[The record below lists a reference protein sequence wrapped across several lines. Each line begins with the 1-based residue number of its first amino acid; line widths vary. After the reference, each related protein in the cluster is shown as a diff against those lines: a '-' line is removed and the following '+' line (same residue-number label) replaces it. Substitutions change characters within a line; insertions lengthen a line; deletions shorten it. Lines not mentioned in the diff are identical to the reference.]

1 MEIKDIF
8 VRPID
13 RSLEGV
19 IKADALDDATVKQE
33 LDEYVVTDELKKHFA
48 KFFHAYADS
57 IGKDTEKMGVWISG
71 FFGSGKSHF
80 LKILS
85 YLLENREI
93 DGRHAVDFFDADRK
107 ISDPMVIADIHRS
120 ESIPTDV
127 ILFNID
133 AKSSKQQGEDSLLDV
148 FIRVFNEMRGYCGA
162 LPYVAELERKLDEK
176 GRYQE
181 FKDRY
186 IESTGSAWVD
196 DRDDFD
202 FLHDDVVD
210 VLTSMKFMSE
220 EAARNWCEK
229 ADQRGNRMSIED
241 FAERVKKYLDSRGR
255 DSRMVFLIDEV
266 GQYVSQDPDRMLN
279 LQTITEQLGTK
290 CKGRAWIVV
299 TSQQAVDTITKMDKF
314 FRQDFSKIQGRFD
327 TRISL
332 SSADADTVIKKR
344 ILEKTEAG
352 TDALTAFYEGWENE
366 IQNLF
371 HFTGEV
377 EHKLYKNKEDYAAVF
392 PFVPYQFSLLGQ
404 TLTEVRKSGA
414 SGKHLSSGERSLL
427 SLFKESAQNHMH
439 EGLKLLMPYYAFYGP
454 LEDFLDHNNRS
465 VISNALKNEKI
476 NPDHEEDCFTVNVL
490 KVLFMIKNLDTLEPN
505 LENITTLMIDNVSC
519 DRIKMKEEVEKS
531 LKILC
536 GQMLVQKNGDRYTF
550 LSDEEQT
557 INRTIGDIEVEA
569 GDVYKE
575 MNSILFDT
583 IYKEK
588 KYHPAYL
595 SGRYF
600 FPLGQYID
608 DEAYGRTGQG
618 EDMAIHIITGSYSGR
633 DNDTIMAMKS
643 AEAHQLLIVLPEDME
658 YFTEIRT
665 ALQITKFL
673 NQGTKSDEAGYRS
686 ILEAK
691 RVERR
696 EREERAA
703 QELKE
708 ALTNARFYVNGER
721 RDIKARDPV
730 ARINEGLEKLCTVTY
745 CNLNY
750 IDTGMDESDI
760 RNEIRGGITGN
771 TPMIDSEPNAL
782 AQAEVLDFIRRN
794 TMGHMPISRKK
805 VEDQFVKAPYGFNE
819 MDIRW
824 ILARLF
830 HKGDITFNVSGE
842 TITFRNR
849 REGEIFDYIMKK
861 SWLDKLLMEERVKVP
876 DTCRQAAQNIMAEL
890 FKNSNASRDE
900 DAFMDD
906 FFRRTDNMIGDM
918 KRIQEMQ
925 KNSSYPGK
933 DVIRRGLSLLEDMK
947 GKTSPLSFYQALYDR
962 EEDFEDLAE
971 DYEDVEKFFADGS
984 KQREIFDNALLCLR
998 QFEKSRTYIDDP
1010 AVAKLAEDM
1019 KKIMAMPVPYGR
1031 IHELVEL
1038 REKFMEVF
1046 SDLMDA
1052 AFVKVQVDMHYS
1064 RMAAMDELKGKP
1076 YEIEVQKDW
1085 GKQFSILE
1093 QQAESCAHPSKPIAD
1108 SNLAVLYGF
1117 KNQAYALRLRLVG
1130 TIPELDRKWEEEHE
1144 PVNPQP
1150 AEHGDNPSE
1159 VAPPKPAPVVRE
1171 PVDVP
1176 LRHVFTDYSWKIHSE
1191 EDIDGY
1197 LKKLK
1202 AQLEKELKEKKSI
1215 IIHF

>member
-107 ISDPMVIADIHRS
+107 ISDPMVIANIHRS

-439 EGLKLLMPYYAFYGP
+439 EDLDLLMPYYAFYGP

-750 IDTGMDESDI
+750 IVTGRDESDI
-760 RNEIRGGITGN
+760 RIELRGGITGN
-771 TPMIDSEPNAL
+771 SPMIDSEPNAL

-830 HKGDITFNVSGE
+830 HKGDITFKVSGE

-861 SWLDKLLMEERVKVP
+861 SWLDRLLMEERVKVP
-876 DTCRQAAQNIMAEL
+876 GTCRQVAQNIMADL

-900 DAFMDD
+900 DTFMAD
-906 FFRRTDNMIGDM
+906 FFRRTDNMIRDM

-947 GKTSPLSFYQALYDR
+947 GKTSPLSFYQTLYDR

-998 QFEKSRTYIDDP
+998 QFDKSRTYIDDP
-1010 AVAKLAEDM
+1010 AVGKLAEDM
-1019 KKIMAMPVPYGR
+1019 RAIIAMPVPYGH

-1038 REKFMEVF
+1038 REKFMEAF
-1046 SDLMDA
+1046 SDLMDT
-1052 AFVKVQVDMHYS
+1052 AFVKVQEDDMDYS
-1064 RMAAMDELKGKP
+1064 RRAAMDELKGKP
-1076 YEIEVQKDW
+1076 YEKETAARW
-1085 GKQFSILE
+1085 GALFRDLDR
-1093 QQAESCAHPSKPIAD
+1093 QAKKAGD
-1108 SNLAVLYGF
+1108 LASLHGF
-1117 KNQAYALRLRLVG
+1117 KDQADALRLRLVG
-1130 TIPELDRKWEEEHE
+1130 TIPELDRKWEEEHR

-1150 AEHGDNPSE
+1150 VITKTEP
-1159 VAPPKPAPVVRE
+1159 VQPVPKPVLRE

-1202 AQLEKELKEKKSI
+1202 VQLEKELKEKKSI

>member
-107 ISDPMVIADIHRS
+107 ISDPMVIANIHRS

-439 EGLKLLMPYYAFYGP
+439 EDLDLLMPYYAFYGP

-588 KYHPAYL
+588 KYHRAYL

-665 ALQITKFL
+665 ALQITKLL

-830 HKGDITFNVSGE
+830 HKGDITFKVSGE

-861 SWLDKLLMEERVKVP
+861 SWLDRLLMEERVKVP
-876 DTCRQAAQNIMAEL
+876 GTCRQVAQNIMADL

-900 DAFMDD
+900 DTFMAD
-906 FFRRTDNMIGDM
+906 FFRRTDNMIRDM

-947 GKTSPLSFYQALYDR
+947 GKTSPLSFYQTLYDR

-998 QFEKSRTYIDDP
+998 QFDKSRTYIDDP
-1010 AVAKLAEDM
+1010 AVGKLAEDM
-1019 KKIMAMPVPYGR
+1019 RAIIAMPVPYGH

-1038 REKFMEVF
+1038 REKFMEAF
-1046 SDLMDA
+1046 SDLMDT
-1052 AFVKVQVDMHYS
+1052 AFVKVQEDDMDYS
-1064 RMAAMDELKGKP
+1064 RRAAMDELKGKP
-1076 YEIEVQKDW
+1076 YEKETAARW
-1085 GKQFSILE
+1085 GALFRDLDR
-1093 QQAESCAHPSKPIAD
+1093 QAKKAGD
-1108 SNLAVLYGF
+1108 LASLHGF
-1117 KNQAYALRLRLVG
+1117 KDQADALRLRLVG
-1130 TIPELDRKWEEEHE
+1130 TIPELDRKWEEEHR

-1150 AEHGDNPSE
+1150 VITKTEP
-1159 VAPPKPAPVVRE
+1159 VQPVPKPVLRE

-1202 AQLEKELKEKKSI
+1202 VQLEKELKEKKSI

>member
-107 ISDPMVIADIHRS
+107 ISDPKVIADIHRA
-120 ESIPTDV
+120 ERIPTDV

-186 IESTGSAWVD
+186 MESTGSAWVD

-255 DSRMVFLIDEV
+255 ESRMVFLIDEV

-299 TSQQAVDTITKMDKF
+299 TSQQAVDSITKMDKF

-352 TDALTAFYEGWENE
+352 TEALTAFYEGRENE

-439 EGLKLLMPYYAFYGP
+439 EDLDLLMPYYAFYGP

-476 NPDHEEDCFTVNVL
+476 NPDHEEDCFTVDVL

-519 DRIKMKEEVEKS
+519 DRIKMKEDVEKS

-595 SGRYF
+595 AGRYF

-618 EDMAIHIITGSYSGR
+618 EDMAIHIITGSYHGR

-721 RDIKARDPV
+721 RDIKARDPA

-745 CNLNY
+745 SSLSY

-760 RNEIRGGITGN
+760 RKEIRGGITGN
-771 TPMIDSEPNAL
+771 MPMIDSEPNAL

-830 HKGDITFNVSGE
+830 HKGDITFKVSGE

-849 REGEIFDYIMKK
+849 SEGEIFDYIMKK
-861 SWLDKLLMEERVKVP
+861 PWLDRLLMEERVKVP

-900 DAFMDD
+900 DAFMAD
-906 FFRRTDNMIGDM
+906 FFRRTNTMIGDM
-918 KRIQEMQ
+918 KRIQELQ

-933 DVIRRGLSLLEDMK
+933 DVIRQGLSLLEDMK
-947 GKTSPLSFYQALYDR
+947 EKTSPLSFYQTLYDR

-971 DYEDVEKFFADGS
+971 DYEDVEKFFAQGS
-984 KQREIFDNALLCLR
+984 KQKEIFDNALLCLR

-1010 AVAKLAEDM
+1010 AVGKLAEDM
-1019 KKIMAMPVPYGR
+1019 RAIIAMPVPYGR

-1038 REKFMEVF
+1038 REKFMEAF

-1052 AFVKVQVDMHYS
+1052 AFVKVQGDMNYS
-1064 RMAAMDELKGKP
+1064 RRAAMDELKGKP
-1076 YEIEVQKDW
+1076 YEKETAARW
-1085 GKQFSILE
+1085 GALFNDLDK
-1093 QQAESCAHPSKPIAD
+1093 QAEKAG
-1108 SNLAVLYGF
+1108 NLASLHGF
-1117 KNQAYALRLRLVG
+1117 KDQADALRQRLTG
-1130 TIPELDRKWEEEHE
+1130 TIPALDRKWEKEHR
-1144 PVNPQP
+1144 PVNSQP
-1150 AEHGDNPSE
+1150 VITRTGPAQP
-1159 VAPPKPAPVVRE
+1159 VPKPVLRE

>member
-107 ISDPMVIADIHRS
+107 ISDPMVIANIHRS

-229 ADQRGNRMSIED
+229 ADQQGNRMSIED

-255 DSRMVFLIDEV
+255 ESRMVFLIDEV

-352 TDALTAFYEGWENE
+352 TDALIAFYEGKENE

-439 EGLKLLMPYYAFYGP
+439 EDLDLLMPYYAFYGP

-490 KVLFMIKNLDTLEPN
+490 KVLFMIKNLKTLEPN

-536 GQMLVQKNGDRYTF
+536 GQTLVQKNGDRYTF

-618 EDMAIHIITGSYSGR
+618 EDMAIHVITGSYSGR

-643 AEAHQLLIVLPEDME
+643 AESHQLLIVLPEDME

-673 NQGTKSDEAGYRS
+673 NQGMKSDEAGYRS

-696 EREERAA
+696 EREERAE

-750 IDTGMDESDI
+750 IDTGMDESDV
-760 RNEIRGGITGN
+760 RKEIRSGMTGN
-771 TPMIDSEPNAL
+771 MPMIDSEPNAL

-830 HKGDITFNVSGE
+830 HKGDITFKVSGE

-861 SWLDKLLMEERVKVP
+861 PWLDRLLMEERVKVP
-876 DTCRQAAQNIMAEL
+876 DTCRQAAQNIMADL

-900 DAFMDD
+900 DTFMAD
-906 FFRRTDNMIGDM
+906 FFRRTDNMIRDM
-918 KRIQEMQ
+918 ERIRELQ
-925 KNSSYPGK
+925 KNSFYPGK
-933 DVIRRGLSLLEDMK
+933 DVIRQGLSLLNEIK
-947 GKTSPLSFYQALYDR
+947 GKTSPLSFYQTLYDR

-984 KQREIFDNALLCLR
+984 KQKEIFDHALLCLR

-1019 KKIMAMPVPYGR
+1019 KKIMAMPVPYGH

-1038 REKFMEVF
+1038 REKFMEAF

-1052 AFVKVQVDMHYS
+1052 AFVKVQGDMNYS
-1064 RMAAMDELKGKP
+1064 RRAAMDELKGKP
-1076 YEIEVQKDW
+1076 YEKETAARW
-1085 GKQFSILE
+1085 GALFSDLDR
-1093 QQAESCAHPSKPIAD
+1093 QAGKAG
-1108 SNLAVLYGF
+1108 NLASLHGF
-1117 KNQAYALRLRLVG
+1117 KDQADALRQRLTG

-1144 PVNPQP
+1144 PANPQP
-1150 AEHGDNPSE
+1150 AEHGDHPSE
-1159 VAPPKPAPVVRE
+1159 VTPPKPAPVLRE

>member
-48 KFFHAYADS
+48 KFFRAYASS
-57 IGKDTEKMGVWISG
+57 IGTDTKDIGVWISG

-107 ISDPMVIADIHRS
+107 ISDPMVIADIHKA

-186 IESTGSAWVD
+186 MESTGSAWVD

-202 FLHDDVVD
+202 FIQDDVVD

-229 ADQRGNRMSIED
+229 ADQQGNRMSIED

-255 DSRMVFLIDEV
+255 ESRMVFLIDEV
-266 GQYVSQDPDRMLN
+266 GQYVSQNSGRMLN

-314 FRQDFSKIQGRFD
+314 FRQDFSKIEGRFH

-352 TDALTAFYEGWENE
+352 TDALTAFYEGRENE

-377 EHKLYKNKEDYAAVF
+377 EHKLYKSKEDYAAVF

-439 EGLKLLMPYYAFYGP
+439 EDLDLLMPYYAFYGP

-476 NPDHEEDCFTVNVL
+476 NPDHEEDCFTVDVL

-519 DRIKMKEEVEKS
+519 DRIKMKEDVEKS

-595 SGRYF
+595 AGRYF

-618 EDMAIHIITGSYSGR
+618 EDMAIHIITGSYHGR

-703 QELKE
+703 QELKD

-721 RDIKARDPV
+721 RDIKARDPA

-745 CNLNY
+745 SSLSY

-760 RNEIRGGITGN
+760 RKEIRGGITGN
-771 TPMIDSEPNAL
+771 MPMIDSEPNAL

-830 HKGDITFNVSGE
+830 HKGDITFKVSGE

-849 REGEIFDYIMKK
+849 SEGEIFDYLMKK
-861 SWLDKLLMEERVKVP
+861 PWLDRLLMEERVKVP

-900 DAFMDD
+900 DTFMAE
-906 FFRRTDNMIGDM
+906 FFSRTKIMISNMNDIM
-918 KRIQEMQ
+918 KMQ
-925 KNSSYPGK
+925 KNSFYPGK
-933 DVIRRGLSLLEDMK
+933 DVIRRGLSLLKDIEE
-947 GKTSPLSFYQALYDR
+947 KTSPLSFYQTLYDR

-971 DYEDVEKFFADGS
+971 DYEDVEKFFADDS
-984 KQREIFDNALLCLR
+984 KQKEIFDNALLCLR

-1010 AVAKLAEDM
+1010 AVGKLAEDM
-1019 KKIMAMPVPYGR
+1019 RAIIAMPVPYGR

-1038 REKFMEVF
+1038 REKFMGAF

-1052 AFVKVQVDMHYS
+1052 AFVKVQGDMNYS
-1064 RMAAMDELKGKP
+1064 RRAAMDELKGKP
-1076 YEIEVQKDW
+1076 YEKETAACW
-1085 GKQFSILE
+1085 GALFNDLDK
-1093 QQAESCAHPSKPIAD
+1093 QAEKAG
-1108 SNLAVLYGF
+1108 NLASLHGF
-1117 KNQAYALRLRLVG
+1117 KDQADALRQRLTG
-1130 TIPELDRKWEEEHE
+1130 TIPALDRKWEKEHR

-1150 AEHGDNPSE
+1150 VITRTGPAQP
-1159 VAPPKPAPVVRE
+1159 VPKPVLRE

>member
-57 IGKDTEKMGVWISG
+57 IGRETEKMGVWISG

-107 ISDPMVIADIHRS
+107 ISDPKVIADIHRA
-120 ESIPTDV
+120 ERIPTDV

-181 FKDRY
+181 FKDRFM
-186 IESTGSAWVD
+186 ESTGSAWVD
-196 DRDDFD
+196 ERDDFD
-202 FLHDDVVD
+202 FIQDDVVD

-241 FAERVKKYLDSRGR
+241 FAERVKKYLESRGR
-255 DSRMVFLIDEV
+255 ESRMVFLIDEV

-352 TDALTAFYEGWENE
+352 TDALTAFYEEKENE

-439 EGLKLLMPYYAFYGP
+439 EGLDLLMPYYAFYGP

-465 VISNALKNEKI
+465 VISNALKNERI
-476 NPDHEEDCFTVNVL
+476 NPDHEEDCFTVDVL

-595 SGRYF
+595 AGRYF
-600 FPLGQYID
+600 FPLCQYID

-618 EDMAIHIITGSYSGR
+618 EDMTIHIITGSYPDRGSES
-633 DNDTIMAMKS
+633 IMAMKS
-643 AEAHQLLIVLPEDME
+643 TEAHQLLIVLPEDME

-665 ALQITKFL
+665 ALQIMKFL

-730 ARINEGLEKLCTVTY
+730 ARINEGLEKLCAVTY
-745 CNLNY
+745 SSLNY

-760 RNEIRGGITGN
+760 RKEIRSGITGN
-771 TPMIDSEPNAL
+771 MPMIDSEPNAL

-830 HKGDITFNVSGE
+830 HKGDITFRVSGE

-849 REGEIFDYIMKK
+849 SEGEIFDYIMKK
-861 SWLDKLLMEERVKVP
+861 PWLDRLLMEERVKVP

-900 DAFMDD
+900 DTFMAD
-906 FFRRTDNMIGDM
+906 FFRRTNTMIGDM
-918 KRIQEMQ
+918 KRIQELQ

-933 DVIRRGLSLLEDMK
+933 DVIRQGLSLLEDMK
-947 GKTSPLSFYQALYDR
+947 GKTSPLSFYQTLYDR

-971 DYEDVEKFFADGS
+971 DYEDVKKFFAQGS

-1010 AVAKLAEDM
+1010 AVGKLAEDM
-1019 KKIMAMPVPYGR
+1019 RAIIAMPVPYGH

-1038 REKFMEVF
+1038 REKFMEAF

-1052 AFVKVQVDMHYS
+1052 AFVKVQGDMNYS

-1076 YEIEVQKDW
+1076 YEKEIAARW
-1085 GKQFSILE
+1085 GALFNDLDK
-1093 QQAESCAHPSKPIAD
+1093 QAEKAG
-1108 SNLAVLYGF
+1108 NLASLHGF
-1117 KNQAYALRLRLVG
+1117 KDQADALRQRLTG
-1130 TIPELDRKWEEEHE
+1130 TIPELDRKWEEEHR

-1150 AEHGDNPSE
+1150 VITRTGP
-1159 VAPPKPAPVVRE
+1159 VQPVPKPVLRE

>member
-57 IGKDTEKMGVWISG
+57 IGKDTKKMGVWISG

-107 ISDPMVIADIHRS
+107 ISDPMVIADIHRA

-181 FKDRY
+181 FKDRFM
-186 IESTGSAWVD
+186 ESTGSAWVD
-196 DRDDFD
+196 ERDDFD
-202 FLHDDVVD
+202 FIQDDVVD

-229 ADQRGNRMSIED
+229 ADQQGNRMSIED

-255 DSRMVFLIDEV
+255 ESRMVFLIDEV
-266 GQYVSQDPDRMLN
+266 GQYVSQELDRMLN

-299 TSQQAVDTITKMDKF
+299 TSQQAVDRITKMDKF

-352 TDALTAFYEGWENE
+352 TDALTAFYEEKENE

-439 EGLKLLMPYYAFYGP
+439 EGLDLLMPYYAFYGP

-519 DRIKMKEEVEKS
+519 DRIKMKEDVEKS

-536 GQMLVQKNGDRYTF
+536 GQMMVQKNGERYTF

-618 EDMAIHIITGSYSGR
+618 EDMAIHIITGSYHGR
-633 DNDTIMAMKS
+633 DDDTSMVMKS

-730 ARINEGLEKLCTVTY
+730 ARIHEGLEKLCTVTY

-750 IDTGMDESDI
+750 IDTGMDESDV
-760 RNEIRGGITGN
+760 RKEIRGGITGN
-771 TPMIDSEPNAL
+771 MPMIDSEPNAL

-830 HKGDITFNVSGE
+830 HKGDITFKVSGE

-861 SWLDKLLMEERVKVP
+861 SWLDRLLMEERVKVP
-876 DTCRQAAQNIMAEL
+876 GTCRQAAQNIMADL

-900 DAFMDD
+900 DTFMAD
-906 FFRRTDNMIGDM
+906 FFRRTDNMIRDM

-933 DVIRRGLSLLEDMK
+933 DVIRRGLSLLEDIK
-947 GKTSPLSFYQALYDR
+947 EKTSPPSFYQALYDR

-998 QFEKSRTYIDDP
+998 QFDKSRTYIDDP
-1010 AVAKLAEDM
+1010 AVGKLAEDM
-1019 KKIMAMPVPYGR
+1019 RAIIAMPVPYGH

-1038 REKFMEVF
+1038 REKFMEAF
-1046 SDLMDA
+1046 SDLMDT
-1052 AFVKVQVDMHYS
+1052 AFVKVQEDDMDYS
-1064 RMAAMDELKGKP
+1064 RRAAMDELKGKP
-1076 YEIEVQKDW
+1076 YEKETAARW
-1085 GKQFSILE
+1085 GALFRDLDR
-1093 QQAESCAHPSKPIAD
+1093 QAKKAGD
-1108 SNLAVLYGF
+1108 LASLHGF
-1117 KNQAYALRLRLVG
+1117 KDQADALRLRLVG

-1150 AEHGDNPSE
+1150 VITKTEP
-1159 VAPPKPAPVVRE
+1159 VQPVPKPVLRE

-1202 AQLEKELKEKKSI
+1202 VQLEKELKEKKSI

>member
-48 KFFHAYADS
+48 KFFRAYADS

-107 ISDPMVIADIHRS
+107 ISDPMVIADIHRA
-120 ESIPTDV
+120 ENIPTDV

-181 FKDRY
+181 FKDRFM
-186 IESTGSAWVD
+186 ESTGSAWVD
-196 DRDDFD
+196 ERDDFD
-202 FLHDDVVD
+202 FIQDDVVD

-266 GQYVSQDPDRMLN
+266 GQYVSQELDRMLN

-299 TSQQAVDTITKMDKF
+299 TSQQAVDRITKMDKF
-314 FRQDFSKIQGRFD
+314 SRQDFSKIQGRFD

-352 TDALTAFYEGWENE
+352 TDALTAFYEGKENE

-439 EGLKLLMPYYAFYGP
+439 EGLDLLMPYYAFYGP

-465 VISNALKNEKI
+465 VISNALKNDKI

-490 KVLFMIKNLDTLEPN
+490 KVLFMIKNLETLEPN

-536 GQMLVQKNGDRYTF
+536 GQMLVQKNGGRYTF

-618 EDMAIHIITGSYSGR
+618 EDMAIHIITGSYHGR

-691 RVERR
+691 RAERR
-696 EREERAA
+696 EREERAE

-760 RNEIRGGITGN
+760 RKEIRGGITGN
-771 TPMIDSEPNAL
+771 TPMIDSEPNDL

-830 HKGDITFNVSGE
+830 HKGDITFKVSGE

-861 SWLDKLLMEERVKVP
+861 SWLDRLLMEERVKVP

-900 DAFMDD
+900 DTFMDD
-906 FFRRTDNMIGDM
+906 FFQRTYNMIGDM

-933 DVIRRGLSLLEDMK
+933 DVIRRGLSLLEDIK
-947 GKTSPLSFYQALYDR
+947 EKTSPLSFYQALYDR

-971 DYEDVEKFFADGS
+971 DYEDVEKFFAKGS

-998 QFEKSRTYIDDP
+998 QFDKSRTYIDDP
-1010 AVAKLAEDM
+1010 AVGKLAEEM
-1019 KKIMAMPVPYGR
+1019 RAIIAMPVPYGR

-1038 REKFMEVF
+1038 REKFMEAF

-1052 AFVKVQVDMHYS
+1052 AFVKVQGDMNYS
-1064 RMAAMDELKGKP
+1064 RRAAMGELKGKP
-1076 YEIEVQKDW
+1076 YEKETAARW
-1085 GKQFSILE
+1085 GALFSDLDR
-1093 QQAESCAHPSKPIAD
+1093 QAGKAGD
-1108 SNLAVLYGF
+1108 LASLHGF
-1117 KNQAYALRLRLVG
+1117 KDQADALRLRLVG
-1130 TIPELDRKWEEEHE
+1130 TIPELDRKWEEEHR

-1150 AEHGDNPSE
+1150 VITKTEPVQPVS
-1159 VAPPKPAPVVRE
+1159 KPVLRE

>member
-48 KFFHAYADS
+48 KFFRAYASS
-57 IGKDTEKMGVWISG
+57 IGTDTKDIGVWISG

-107 ISDPMVIADIHRS
+107 ISDPMVIADIHRA

-186 IESTGSAWVD
+186 MESTGSAWVD

-202 FLHDDVVD
+202 FIQDDVVD

-229 ADQRGNRMSIED
+229 ADQQGNRMSIED

-255 DSRMVFLIDEV
+255 ESRMVFLIDEV
-266 GQYVSQDPDRMLN
+266 GQYVSQNSGRMLN

-314 FRQDFSKIQGRFD
+314 FRQDFSKIEGRFH

-352 TDALTAFYEGWENE
+352 TDALTAFYEGRENE

-439 EGLKLLMPYYAFYGP
+439 EGLDLLMPYYAFYGP

-505 LENITTLMIDNVSC
+505 LENITTLMTDNVSC

-595 SGRYF
+595 AGRYF

-618 EDMAIHIITGSYSGR
+618 EDMAIHIITGSYHGR

-696 EREERAA
+696 EREERAE

-721 RDIKARDPV
+721 RDIKARDPA

-745 CNLNY
+745 SSLSY

-760 RNEIRGGITGN
+760 RKEIRGGITGN
-771 TPMIDSEPNAL
+771 MPMIDSEPNAL

-830 HKGDITFNVSGE
+830 HKGDITFKVSGE

-849 REGEIFDYIMKK
+849 SEGEIFDYIMKK
-861 SWLDKLLMEERVKVP
+861 PWLDRLLMEERVKVP

-900 DAFMDD
+900 DTFMAD
-906 FFRRTDNMIGDM
+906 FFRRTDTMIRDM
-918 KRIQEMQ
+918 ERIRELQ

-933 DVIRRGLSLLEDMK
+933 DVIRQGLSLLKEMK
-947 GKTSPLSFYQALYDR
+947 GKTSPLSFYQTLYDR

-971 DYEDVEKFFADGS
+971 DYEDVEKFFAQDS
-984 KQREIFDNALLCLR
+984 KQKEIFDNALLCLR
-998 QFEKSRTYIDDP
+998 QFEKSRTYIDDS
-1010 AVAKLAEDM
+1010 AVRKLAEDM
-1019 KKIMAMPVPYGR
+1019 RAIIAMPVPYGR

-1038 REKFMEVF
+1038 REKFMEAF

-1052 AFVKVQVDMHYS
+1052 AFVKVQGDMNYS
-1064 RMAAMDELKGKP
+1064 RRAAMDELKGKP
-1076 YEIEVQKDW
+1076 YEKETAARW
-1085 GKQFSILE
+1085 GALFSDLDK
-1093 QQAESCAHPSKPIAD
+1093 QAEKAG
-1108 SNLAVLYGF
+1108 NLASLHGF
-1117 KNQAYALRLRLVG
+1117 KDQADALRQRLTG
-1130 TIPELDRKWEEEHE
+1130 TIPALDRKWEKEHR

-1150 AEHGDNPSE
+1150 VITRTGPAQP
-1159 VAPPKPAPVVRE
+1159 VPKPVLRE

-1176 LRHVFTDYSWKIHSE
+1176 LRQVFTDYSWKIHSE

>member
-57 IGKDTEKMGVWISG
+57 IGRETEKMGVWISG

-107 ISDPMVIADIHRS
+107 ISDPKVIADIHRA
-120 ESIPTDV
+120 ERIPTDV

-186 IESTGSAWVD
+186 MESTGSAWVD
-196 DRDDFD
+196 ERDDFD

-255 DSRMVFLIDEV
+255 ESRMVFLIDEV

-299 TSQQAVDTITKMDKF
+299 TSQQAVDRITKMDKF
-314 FRQDFSKIQGRFD
+314 SRQDFSKIQGRFD

-352 TDALTAFYEGWENE
+352 TDALTAFYEERENE

-439 EGLKLLMPYYAFYGP
+439 EDQDLLMPYYAFYGP

-476 NPDHEEDCFTVNVL
+476 NPDHEEDCFTVDVL

-519 DRIKMKEEVEKS
+519 DRIKMKEDVEKS

-595 SGRYF
+595 AGRYF

-618 EDMAIHIITGSYSGR
+618 EDMAIHIITGSYHGR

-721 RDIKARDPV
+721 RDIKARDPA

-745 CNLNY
+745 SSLSY

-760 RNEIRGGITGN
+760 RKEIRGGITGN
-771 TPMIDSEPNAL
+771 MPMIDSEPNAL

-830 HKGDITFNVSGE
+830 HKGDITFKVSGE

-849 REGEIFDYIMKK
+849 SEGEIFDYIMKK
-861 SWLDKLLMEERVKVP
+861 PWLDRLLMEERVKVP

-900 DAFMDD
+900 DTFMAD
-906 FFRRTDNMIGDM
+906 FFRRTDTMIRDM
-918 KRIQEMQ
+918 ERIRELQ

-933 DVIRRGLSLLEDMK
+933 DVIRQGLSLLKEMK
-947 GKTSPLSFYQALYDR
+947 GKTSPLSFYKTLYDR

-971 DYEDVEKFFADGS
+971 DYEDVEKFFAQDS
-984 KQREIFDNALLCLR
+984 KQKEIFDNALLCLR

-1010 AVAKLAEDM
+1010 AVGKLAEDM
-1019 KKIMAMPVPYGR
+1019 RAIIAMPVPYGR

-1038 REKFMEVF
+1038 REKFMEAF

-1052 AFVKVQVDMHYS
+1052 AFVDVQGEMLRY
-1064 RMAAMDELKGKP
+1064 REGAMKKLAGRP
-1076 YEIEVQKDW
+1076 YEKEIVTRW
-1085 GKQFSILE
+1085 GACFNDLDRQAKQ
-1093 QQAESCAHPSKPIAD
+1093 AD
-1108 SNLAVLYGF
+1108 DLASLNGF
-1117 KNQAYALRLRLVG
+1117 KEQARALSLRLVKS
-1130 TIPELDRKWEEEHE
+1130 IPDLDREWVEKHP
-1144 PVNPQP
+1144 PVYSQP
-1150 AEHGDNPSE
+1150 AEHGDNSPE
-1159 VAPPKPAPVVRE
+1159 VTPPKPAPVVRE
-1171 PVDVP
+1171 TVDVP
-1176 LRHVFTDYSWKIHSE
+1176 FHNLLTDCFWTIHSE
-1191 EDIDGY
+1191 EDIEGY
-1197 LKKLK
+1197 LKELK

>member
-48 KFFHAYADS
+48 KFFRAYASS
-57 IGKDTEKMGVWISG
+57 IGTDTKDIGVWISG

-107 ISDPMVIADIHRS
+107 ISDPMVIADIHKA

-186 IESTGSAWVD
+186 MESTGSAWVD

-202 FLHDDVVD
+202 FIQDDVVD

-229 ADQRGNRMSIED
+229 ADQQGNRMSIED

-255 DSRMVFLIDEV
+255 ESRMVFLIDEV
-266 GQYVSQDPDRMLN
+266 GQYVSQNSGRMLN

-314 FRQDFSKIQGRFD
+314 FRQDFSKIEGRFH

-352 TDALTAFYEGWENE
+352 TDALTAFYEEKENE

-427 SLFKESAQNHMH
+427 SLFKESAQSHMN
-439 EGLKLLMPYYAFYGP
+439 EGLDLLMPYYAFYGP

-465 VISNALKNEKI
+465 VISNALKNERI
-476 NPDHEEDCFTVNVL
+476 NPDHEEDCFTVDVL

-595 SGRYF
+595 AGRYF

-618 EDMAIHIITGSYSGR
+618 EDMTIHIITGSYPDRGSES
-633 DNDTIMAMKS
+633 IMAMKS
-643 AEAHQLLIVLPEDME
+643 TEAHQLLIVLPEDME

-730 ARINEGLEKLCTVTY
+730 ARINEGLEKLCAVTY
-745 CNLNY
+745 SSLNY

-760 RNEIRGGITGN
+760 RKEIRGGITGN
-771 TPMIDSEPNAL
+771 MPMIDSEPNAL

-830 HKGDITFNVSGE
+830 RKGDITFKVSGE

-849 REGEIFDYIMKK
+849 SEGEIFDYIMKK
-861 SWLDKLLMEERVKVP
+861 PWLDRLLMEERVKVP

-900 DAFMDD
+900 DTFMDE
-906 FFRRTDNMIGDM
+906 FFRRTNTMIGDM
-918 KRIQEMQ
+918 KRIQKLQ

-933 DVIRRGLSLLEDMK
+933 DVIRRGLSLLEDIK
-947 GKTSPLSFYQALYDR
+947 GKTSPLSFYQTLYDR

-971 DYEDVEKFFADGS
+971 DYEDVEKFFADDS
-984 KQREIFDNALLCLR
+984 KQRKIFDNALLCLR

-1019 KKIMAMPVPYGR
+1019 RAIIAMSVPYGR

-1038 REKFMEVF
+1038 REKFMEAF
-1046 SDLMDA
+1046 TDLMDT
-1052 AFVKVQVDMHYS
+1052 AFVKVQGDMHYS

-1085 GKQFSILE
+1085 GKQFSALE
-1093 QQAESCAHPSKPIAD
+1093 QQAESCAQPAKPTED

-1117 KNQAYALRLRLVG
+1117 KNQAHALRQRLTG
-1130 TIPELDRKWEEEHE
+1130 TIPALDRKWEEEHR

-1150 AEHGDNPSE
+1150 VITRTGPAQP
-1159 VAPPKPAPVVRE
+1159 VPKPVLRE

-1176 LRHVFTDYSWKIHSE
+1176 LRQVFTDYSWKIHSE

>member
-1 MEIKDIF
+1 MEITDIF

-48 KFFHAYADS
+48 KFFRAYADS

-107 ISDPMVIADIHRS
+107 ISDPMVIADIHRA

-176 GRYQE
+176 GRYEE

-186 IESTGSAWVD
+186 MESTGSAWVD
-196 DRDDFD
+196 ERDDFD
-202 FLHDDVVD
+202 FIQDDVVD

-229 ADQRGNRMSIED
+229 ADQQGNRMSIED

-255 DSRMVFLIDEV
+255 ESRMVFLIDEV

-279 LQTITEQLGTK
+279 LQTITEHLGTK

-352 TDALTAFYEGWENE
+352 TDALTAFYEGKENE

-439 EGLKLLMPYYAFYGP
+439 EGLDLLMPYYAFYGP

-476 NPDHEEDCFTVNVL
+476 NPDHEENCFTVNVL

-519 DRIKMKEEVEKS
+519 DRIKMKEAVEKS

-536 GQMLVQKNGDRYTF
+536 SQMMVQKNGERYTF

-691 RVERR
+691 RAERR
-696 EREERAA
+696 EREERAE

-721 RDIKARDPV
+721 RDIKARDP
-730 ARINEGLEKLCTVTY
+730 ASRINEGLEKLCTVTY

-760 RNEIRGGITGN
+760 RKEIRSGITGN
-771 TPMIDSEPNAL
+771 MPMIDSEPNAL

-830 HKGDITFNVSGE
+830 HKGDITFKVSGE

-849 REGEIFDYIMKK
+849 SEGDIFDYIMKK
-861 SWLDKLLMEERVKVP
+861 PWLDRLLMEERVKVP
-876 DTCRQAAQNIMAEL
+876 DTCRQAAQNIMADL

-900 DAFMDD
+900 DTFMAD
-906 FFRRTDNMIGDM
+906 FFRRTDNMIRDM
-918 KRIQEMQ
+918 ERIRELQ

-933 DVIRRGLSLLEDMK
+933 DVIRQGLSLLNEIK
-947 GKTSPLSFYQALYDR
+947 GKTSPLSFYQTLYDR

-984 KQREIFDNALLCLR
+984 KQKEIFDNALLCLR

-1019 KKIMAMPVPYGR
+1019 KKIIAMPVPYGH

-1038 REKFMEVF
+1038 REKFMEAF
-1046 SDLMDA
+1046 SDLMEA
-1052 AFVKVQVDMHYS
+1052 AFVKVQGDMNYS
-1064 RMAAMDELKGKP
+1064 RRAAMDELKGKP
-1076 YEIEVQKDW
+1076 YEKETAARW
-1085 GKQFSILE
+1085 GALFSDLDR
-1093 QQAESCAHPSKPIAD
+1093 QAGKAG
-1108 SNLAVLYGF
+1108 NLASLHGF
-1117 KNQAYALRLRLVG
+1117 KDQADALRQRLTG
-1130 TIPELDRKWEEEHE
+1130 TIPELDRQWEEEHE

-1150 AEHGDNPSE
+1150 AEHGDHPSE
-1159 VAPPKPAPVVRE
+1159 VTPPKPAPVVRE

>member
-57 IGKDTEKMGVWISG
+57 IGKDTKKMGVWISG

-107 ISDPMVIADIHRS
+107 ISDPMVIADIHRA

-181 FKDRY
+181 FKDRFM
-186 IESTGSAWVD
+186 ESTGSAWVD
-196 DRDDFD
+196 ERDDFD
-202 FLHDDVVD
+202 FIQDDVVD

-229 ADQRGNRMSIED
+229 ADQQGNRMSIED
-241 FAERVKKYLDSRGR
+241 FAERMKKYLDSRGR
-255 DSRMVFLIDEV
+255 ESRMVFLIDEV
-266 GQYVSQDPDRMLN
+266 GQYVSQELDRMLN

-299 TSQQAVDTITKMDKF
+299 TSQQAVDRITKMDKF

-352 TDALTAFYEGWENE
+352 TDALTAFYEEKENE

-439 EGLKLLMPYYAFYGP
+439 EGLDLLMPYYAFYGP

-519 DRIKMKEEVEKS
+519 DRIKMKEDVEKS

-536 GQMLVQKNGDRYTF
+536 GQMMVQKNGERYTF

-618 EDMAIHIITGSYSGR
+618 EDMAIHIITGSYHGR
-633 DNDTIMAMKS
+633 DDDTSMVMKS

-730 ARINEGLEKLCTVTY
+730 ARIHEGLEKLCTVTY

-750 IDTGMDESDI
+750 IDTGMDESDV
-760 RNEIRGGITGN
+760 RKEIRGGITGN
-771 TPMIDSEPNAL
+771 MPMIDSEPNAL

-830 HKGDITFNVSGE
+830 HKGDITFKVSGE

-861 SWLDKLLMEERVKVP
+861 SWLDRLLMEERVKVP
-876 DTCRQAAQNIMAEL
+876 GTCRQAAQNIMADL

-900 DAFMDD
+900 DTFMAD
-906 FFRRTDNMIGDM
+906 FFRRTDNMIRDM

-933 DVIRRGLSLLEDMK
+933 DVIRRGLSLLEDIK
-947 GKTSPLSFYQALYDR
+947 EKTSPPSFYQALYDR

-998 QFEKSRTYIDDP
+998 QFDKSRTYIDDP
-1010 AVAKLAEDM
+1010 AVGKLAEDM
-1019 KKIMAMPVPYGR
+1019 RAIIAMPVPYGH

-1038 REKFMEVF
+1038 REKFMEAF
-1046 SDLMDA
+1046 SDLMDT
-1052 AFVKVQVDMHYS
+1052 AFVKVQEDDMDYS
-1064 RMAAMDELKGKP
+1064 RRAAMDELKGKP
-1076 YEIEVQKDW
+1076 YEKETAARW
-1085 GKQFSILE
+1085 GALFRDLDR
-1093 QQAESCAHPSKPIAD
+1093 QAKKAGD
-1108 SNLAVLYGF
+1108 LASLHGF
-1117 KNQAYALRLRLVG
+1117 KDQADALRLRLVG

-1150 AEHGDNPSE
+1150 VITKTEP
-1159 VAPPKPAPVVRE
+1159 VQPVPKPVLRE

-1202 AQLEKELKEKKSI
+1202 VQLEKELKEKKSI

>member
-107 ISDPMVIADIHRS
+107 ISDPMVIANIHRS

-439 EGLKLLMPYYAFYGP
+439 EDLDLLMPYYAFYGP

-730 ARINEGLEKLCTVTY
+730 ARINGGLEKLCTVTY

-830 HKGDITFNVSGE
+830 HKGDITFKVSGE

-861 SWLDKLLMEERVKVP
+861 SWLDRLLMEERVKVP
-876 DTCRQAAQNIMAEL
+876 GTCRQVAQNIMADL

-900 DAFMDD
+900 DTFMAD
-906 FFRRTDNMIGDM
+906 FFRRTDNMIRDM

-947 GKTSPLSFYQALYDR
+947 GKTSPLSFYQTLYDR

-998 QFEKSRTYIDDP
+998 QFDKSRTYIDDP
-1010 AVAKLAEDM
+1010 AVGKLAEDM
-1019 KKIMAMPVPYGR
+1019 RAIIAMPVPYGH

-1038 REKFMEVF
+1038 REKFMEAF
-1046 SDLMDA
+1046 SDLMDT
-1052 AFVKVQVDMHYS
+1052 AFVKVQEDDMDYS
-1064 RMAAMDELKGKP
+1064 RRAAMDELKGKP
-1076 YEIEVQKDW
+1076 YEKETAARW
-1085 GKQFSILE
+1085 GALFRDLDR
-1093 QQAESCAHPSKPIAD
+1093 QAKKAGD
-1108 SNLAVLYGF
+1108 LASLHGF
-1117 KNQAYALRLRLVG
+1117 KDQADALRLRLVG
-1130 TIPELDRKWEEEHE
+1130 TIPELDRKWEEEHR

-1150 AEHGDNPSE
+1150 VITKTEP
-1159 VAPPKPAPVVRE
+1159 VQPVPKPVLRE

-1202 AQLEKELKEKKSI
+1202 VQLEKELKEKKSI

>member
-48 KFFHAYADS
+48 KFFRAYADS

-107 ISDPMVIADIHRS
+107 ISDPMVIADIHRA

-181 FKDRY
+181 FKDRFM
-186 IESTGSAWVD
+186 ESTGSAWVD
-196 DRDDFD
+196 ERDDFD
-202 FLHDDVVD
+202 FIQDDVVD

-229 ADQRGNRMSIED
+229 ADQQGNRMSIED

-255 DSRMVFLIDEV
+255 ESRMVFLIDEV
-266 GQYVSQDPDRMLN
+266 GQYVSQELDRMLN

-299 TSQQAVDTITKMDKF
+299 TSQQAVDRITKMDKF

-352 TDALTAFYEGWENE
+352 TDALTAFYEGQENE

-439 EGLKLLMPYYAFYGP
+439 EDLDLLMPYYAFYGP

-519 DRIKMKEEVEKS
+519 DRIKMKEDVEKS

-633 DNDTIMAMKS
+633 DNNTIMAMKS

-750 IDTGMDESDI
+750 MDTGMDESDI

-771 TPMIDSEPNAL
+771 MPMIDSEPNAL

-830 HKGDITFNVSGE
+830 HKGDITFKVSGE

-876 DTCRQAAQNIMAEL
+876 DTCRQAARSIMAEL

-900 DAFMDD
+900 DTFMDD

-933 DVIRRGLSLLEDMK
+933 DVIRRGLSLLEDIK
-947 GKTSPLSFYQALYDR
+947 EKTSPLSFYQALYDR

-971 DYEDVEKFFADGS
+971 DYEDVEKFFAKGS

-998 QFEKSRTYIDDP
+998 QFDKSRTYIDDP
-1010 AVAKLAEDM
+1010 AVGKLAEDM
-1019 KKIMAMPVPYGR
+1019 RTIIAMPVPYGH

-1038 REKFMEVF
+1038 REKFMEAF
-1046 SDLMDA
+1046 SDLMDT
-1052 AFVKVQVDMHYS
+1052 AFVKVQEDDMDYS
-1064 RMAAMDELKGKP
+1064 RRAAMDELKGKP
-1076 YEIEVQKDW
+1076 YEKETAARW
-1085 GKQFSILE
+1085 GALFSDLDR
-1093 QQAESCAHPSKPIAD
+1093 QAKKAGD
-1108 SNLAVLYGF
+1108 LASLHGF
-1117 KNQAYALRLRLVG
+1117 KDQADALRLRLVG

-1150 AEHGDNPSE
+1150 VITKTEP
-1159 VAPPKPAPVVRE
+1159 VQPVPKPVLRE

>member
-1 MEIKDIF
+1 M
-8 VRPID
+8 
-13 RSLEGV
+13 
-19 IKADALDDATVKQE
+19 
-33 LDEYVVTDELKKHFA
+33 
-48 KFFHAYADS
+48 
-57 IGKDTEKMGVWISG
+57 
-71 FFGSGKSHF
+71 
-80 LKILS
+80 
-85 YLLENREI
+85 
-93 DGRHAVDFFDADRK
+93 
-107 ISDPMVIADIHRS
+107 
-120 ESIPTDV
+120 
-127 ILFNID
+127 
-133 AKSSKQQGEDSLLDV
+133 
-148 FIRVFNEMRGYCGA
+148 
-162 LPYVAELERKLDEK
+162 
-176 GRYQE
+176 
-181 FKDRY
+181 
-186 IESTGSAWVD
+186 
-196 DRDDFD
+196 
-202 FLHDDVVD
+202 
-210 VLTSMKFMSE
+210 
-220 EAARNWCEK
+220 
-229 ADQRGNRMSIED
+229 
-241 FAERVKKYLDSRGR
+241 
-255 DSRMVFLIDEV
+255 
-266 GQYVSQDPDRMLN
+266 
-279 LQTITEQLGTK
+279 
-290 CKGRAWIVV
+290 
-299 TSQQAVDTITKMDKF
+299 
-314 FRQDFSKIQGRFD
+314 
-327 TRISL
+327 
-332 SSADADTVIKKR
+332 
-344 ILEKTEAG
+344 
-352 TDALTAFYEGWENE
+352 
-366 IQNLF
+366 
-371 HFTGEV
+371 
-377 EHKLYKNKEDYAAVF
+377 
-392 PFVPYQFSLLGQ
+392 
-404 TLTEVRKSGA
+404 TEVRKSGA

-439 EGLKLLMPYYAFYGP
+439 EDLDLLMPYYAFYGP

-490 KVLFMIKNLDTLEPN
+490 KVLFMIKNLETLEPN

-519 DRIKMKEEVEKS
+519 DRIKMKEDVEKS

-536 GQMLVQKNGDRYTF
+536 GQMMVQKNGDRYTF

-557 INRTIGDIEVEA
+557 INRNIGDIEVEA

-595 SGRYF
+595 SVRYF

-691 RVERR
+691 RAERR

-703 QELKE
+703 QELKA

-745 CNLNY
+745 SSLNY
-750 IDTGMDESDI
+750 MDTGMDESDI
-760 RNEIRGGITGN
+760 RNEIRGGNTGN
-771 TPMIDSEPNAL
+771 MPMIDSEPNAL

-819 MDIRW
+819 MDIHW

-830 HKGDITFNVSGE
+830 HKGDITFKVSGE

-849 REGEIFDYIMKK
+849 NEGEIFDYIMKK
-861 SWLDKLLMEERVKVP
+861 PWLDRLLMEERVKVP
-876 DTCRQAAQNIMAEL
+876 DTCRQAAQNIMADL
-890 FKNSNASRDE
+890 FKNSNANRDE
-900 DAFMDD
+900 DTFMSD
-906 FFRRTDNMIGDM
+906 FFRRTDNMIRDM
-918 KRIQEMQ
+918 ERIRELQ
-925 KNSSYPGK
+925 KNAFYPGK
-933 DVIRRGLSLLEDMK
+933 DVIRQGLSLLNEIK
-947 GKTSPLSFYQALYDR
+947 GKTSPLSFYQTLYDR

-971 DYEDVEKFFADGS
+971 DYEEVEKFFAKGS

-1010 AVAKLAEDM
+1010 AVGKLAEEM
-1019 KKIMAMPVPYGR
+1019 RAIIAMPVPYGR

-1038 REKFMEVF
+1038 REKFMEAF

-1052 AFVKVQVDMHYS
+1052 AFVKVQGDMHYS

-1076 YEIEVQKDW
+1076 YEKETAARW
-1085 GKQFSILE
+1085 GALFSDLDK
-1093 QQAESCAHPSKPIAD
+1093 QAEKAG
-1108 SNLAVLYGF
+1108 NLASLHGF
-1117 KNQAYALRLRLVG
+1117 KDQADALRQRLTG
-1130 TIPELDRKWEEEHE
+1130 TIPELDRKWEEEHW

-1159 VAPPKPAPVVRE
+1159 VTPPKPAPVVRE

>member
-48 KFFHAYADS
+48 KFFRAYADS

-107 ISDPMVIADIHRS
+107 ISDPMVIADIHRA

-181 FKDRY
+181 FKDRFM
-186 IESTGSAWVD
+186 ESTGSAWVD
-196 DRDDFD
+196 ERDDFD
-202 FLHDDVVD
+202 FIQDDVVD

-229 ADQRGNRMSIED
+229 ADQQGNRMSIED

-255 DSRMVFLIDEV
+255 ESRMVFLIDEV
-266 GQYVSQDPDRMLN
+266 GQYVSQELDRMLN

-299 TSQQAVDTITKMDKF
+299 TSQQAVDRITKMDKF

-352 TDALTAFYEGWENE
+352 TDALTAFYEGQENE

-439 EGLKLLMPYYAFYGP
+439 EDLDLLMPYYAFYGP

-519 DRIKMKEEVEKS
+519 DRIKMKEDVEKS

-633 DNDTIMAMKS
+633 DNNTIMAMKS

-750 IDTGMDESDI
+750 MDTGMDESDI

-771 TPMIDSEPNAL
+771 MPMIDSEPNAL

-830 HKGDITFNVSGE
+830 HKGDITFKVSGE

-876 DTCRQAAQNIMAEL
+876 DTCRQAARSIMAEL

-900 DAFMDD
+900 DTFMDD

-933 DVIRRGLSLLEDMK
+933 DVIRRGLSLLEDIK
-947 GKTSPLSFYQALYDR
+947 EKTSPLSFYQALYDR

-971 DYEDVEKFFADGS
+971 DYEDVEKFFAKGS

-998 QFEKSRTYIDDP
+998 QFDKSRTYIDDP
-1010 AVAKLAEDM
+1010 AVGKLAEDM
-1019 KKIMAMPVPYGR
+1019 RTIIAMPVPYGH

-1038 REKFMEVF
+1038 REKFMEAF
-1046 SDLMDA
+1046 SDLMDT
-1052 AFVKVQVDMHYS
+1052 AFVKVQEDDMDYS
-1064 RMAAMDELKGKP
+1064 RRAAMDELKGKP
-1076 YEIEVQKDW
+1076 YEKETAARW
-1085 GKQFSILE
+1085 GALFSDLDR
-1093 QQAESCAHPSKPIAD
+1093 QAKKAGD
-1108 SNLAVLYGF
+1108 LASLHGF
-1117 KNQAYALRLRLVG
+1117 KDQADALRLRLVG

-1150 AEHGDNPSE
+1150 VITKTEP
-1159 VAPPKPAPVVRE
+1159 VQPVPKPVLRE

-1176 LRHVFTDYSWKIHSE
+1176 LRHVFTDYSWKIHSK

>member
-48 KFFHAYADS
+48 KFFRAYADS

-107 ISDPMVIADIHRS
+107 ISDPMVIADIHRA

-255 DSRMVFLIDEV
+255 ESRIVFLIDEV

-299 TSQQAVDTITKMDKF
+299 TSQQAVDRITKMDKF
-314 FRQDFSKIQGRFD
+314 SRQDFSKIQGRFD

-344 ILEKTEAG
+344 ILEKTEEG
-352 TDALTAFYEGWENE
+352 TDALTAFYEGRENE

-404 TLTEVRKSGA
+404 SLTEVRKSGA

-439 EGLKLLMPYYAFYGP
+439 EDLDLLMPYYAFYGP

-490 KVLFMIKNLDTLEPN
+490 KVLFMIKNLKTLEPN

-519 DRIKMKEEVEKS
+519 DRIKMKEDVEKS

-536 GQMLVQKNGDRYTF
+536 GQMLVQKNGDCYTF

-600 FPLGQYID
+600 IPLGQYID
-608 DEAYGRTGQG
+608 GEAYGRTGQG
-618 EDMAIHIITGSYSGR
+618 EDMAIHIITGSYHDR

-721 RDIKARDPV
+721 RDIKARDPA

-771 TPMIDSEPNAL
+771 TPMIDSEPNDL
-782 AQAEVLDFIRRN
+782 AQTEVLDFIRRN

-830 HKGDITFNVSGE
+830 HKGDITFKVSGE

-849 REGEIFDYIMKK
+849 NEGEIFDYIMKK
-861 SWLDKLLMEERVKVP
+861 PWLDRLLMEERVKVP

-900 DAFMDD
+900 DTFMAD
-906 FFRRTDNMIGDM
+906 FFRRTDNMIRDM

-933 DVIRRGLSLLEDMK
+933 DVIRRGLSLLEDIK
-947 GKTSPLSFYQALYDR
+947 EKTSPLSFYQALYDR

-998 QFEKSRTYIDDP
+998 QFDKSRTYIDDP
-1010 AVAKLAEDM
+1010 TVGKLAEDM
-1019 KKIMAMPVPYGR
+1019 RAIIAMPVPYGH

-1038 REKFMEVF
+1038 REKFMEAF
-1046 SDLMDA
+1046 SDLMDT
-1052 AFVKVQVDMHYS
+1052 AFVKVQKDDMDYS
-1064 RMAAMDELKGKP
+1064 RRAAMNELKGKP
-1076 YEIEVQKDW
+1076 YEKETAARW
-1085 GKQFSILE
+1085 GALFRDLDR
-1093 QQAESCAHPSKPIAD
+1093 QAKKAGD
-1108 SNLAVLYGF
+1108 LASLHGF
-1117 KNQAYALRLRLVG
+1117 KDQADALRLRLVG
-1130 TIPELDRKWEEEHE
+1130 TIPELDRKWEEEHR

-1150 AEHGDNPSE
+1150 VITKTELVQP
-1159 VAPPKPAPVVRE
+1159 VPKPVLRE

>member
-57 IGKDTEKMGVWISG
+57 IGKDTKKMGVWISG

-107 ISDPMVIADIHRS
+107 ISDPMVIADIHRA

-181 FKDRY
+181 FKDRFM
-186 IESTGSAWVD
+186 ESTGSAWVD
-196 DRDDFD
+196 ERDDFD
-202 FLHDDVVD
+202 FIQDDVVD

-229 ADQRGNRMSIED
+229 ADQQGNRMSIED

-255 DSRMVFLIDEV
+255 ESRMVFLIDEV
-266 GQYVSQDPDRMLN
+266 GQYVSQELDRMLN

-299 TSQQAVDTITKMDKF
+299 TSQQAVDRITKMDKF

-352 TDALTAFYEGWENE
+352 TDALTAFYEEKENE

-439 EGLKLLMPYYAFYGP
+439 EGLDLLMPYYAFYGP

-519 DRIKMKEEVEKS
+519 DRIKMKEDVEKS

-536 GQMLVQKNGDRYTF
+536 GQMMVQKNGERYTF

-618 EDMAIHIITGSYSGR
+618 EDMAIHIITGSYHGR
-633 DNDTIMAMKS
+633 DDDTSMVMKS

-730 ARINEGLEKLCTVTY
+730 ARIHEGLEKLCTVTY

-750 IDTGMDESDI
+750 MDTGMDESDV
-760 RNEIRGGITGN
+760 RKEIRGGITGN
-771 TPMIDSEPNAL
+771 MPMIDSEPNAL

-819 MDIRW
+819 VDIRW

-830 HKGDITFNVSGE
+830 HKGDITFKVSGE

-861 SWLDKLLMEERVKVP
+861 PWADRLLMEERVKVP

-900 DAFMDD
+900 DTFMDD

-933 DVIRRGLSLLEDMK
+933 DVIRRGLSLLEDIK
-947 GKTSPLSFYQALYDR
+947 EKTSPLSFYQALYDR

-998 QFEKSRTYIDDP
+998 QFEKSLTYIDDP
-1010 AVAKLAEDM
+1010 AVGKLAENM
-1019 KKIMAMPVPYGR
+1019 KTIIAMPVPYGR

-1038 REKFMEVF
+1038 REKFMEAF

-1052 AFVKVQVDMHYS
+1052 AFVKVQGDMNYS
-1064 RMAAMDELKGKP
+1064 RRAAMDELKGKP
-1076 YEIEVQKDW
+1076 YEKETAARW
-1085 GKQFSILE
+1085 GALFSDLDR
-1093 QQAESCAHPSKPIAD
+1093 QAGKAGD
-1108 SNLAVLYGF
+1108 LASLHGF
-1117 KNQAYALRLRLVG
+1117 KDQADALRLRLVG
-1130 TIPELDRKWEEEHE
+1130 TIPELDRKWEEEHR

-1150 AEHGDNPSE
+1150 VITKTEPVQPVS
-1159 VAPPKPAPVVRE
+1159 KPVLRE

>member
-57 IGKDTEKMGVWISG
+57 IGKDTKKMGVWISG

-107 ISDPMVIADIHRS
+107 ISDPMVIADIHRA

-181 FKDRY
+181 FKDRFM
-186 IESTGSAWVD
+186 ESTGSAWVD
-196 DRDDFD
+196 ERDDFD
-202 FLHDDVVD
+202 FIQDDVVD

-229 ADQRGNRMSIED
+229 ADQQGNRMSIED

-255 DSRMVFLIDEV
+255 ESRMVFLIDEV
-266 GQYVSQDPDRMLN
+266 GQYVSQELDRMLN

-299 TSQQAVDTITKMDKF
+299 TSQQAVDRITKMDKF

-352 TDALTAFYEGWENE
+352 TDALTAFYEGKENE

-439 EGLKLLMPYYAFYGP
+439 EGLDLLMPYYAFYGP

-519 DRIKMKEEVEKS
+519 DRIKMKEDVEKS

-536 GQMLVQKNGDRYTF
+536 GQMMVQKNGERYTF

-618 EDMAIHIITGSYSGR
+618 EDMAIHIITGSYHGR
-633 DNDTIMAMKS
+633 DDDTSMVMKS

-730 ARINEGLEKLCTVTY
+730 ARIHEGLEKLCTVTY

-750 IDTGMDESDI
+750 IDTGMDESDV
-760 RNEIRGGITGN
+760 RKEIRGGITGN
-771 TPMIDSEPNAL
+771 MPMIDSEPSAL

-819 MDIRW
+819 VDIRW

-830 HKGDITFNVSGE
+830 HKGDITFKVSGE

-861 SWLDKLLMEERVKVP
+861 PWLDRLLMEERVKVP

-900 DAFMDD
+900 DTFMDD

-933 DVIRRGLSLLEDMK
+933 DVIRRGLSLLEDIK
-947 GKTSPLSFYQALYDR
+947 EKTSPLSFYQVLYDR

-998 QFEKSRTYIDDP
+998 QFEKSLTYIDDP
-1010 AVAKLAEDM
+1010 AVGKLAENM
-1019 KKIMAMPVPYGR
+1019 KTIIAMPVPYGR

-1038 REKFMEVF
+1038 REKFMEAF

-1052 AFVKVQVDMHYS
+1052 AFVKVQGDMNYS
-1064 RMAAMDELKGKP
+1064 RRAAMDELKGKP
-1076 YEIEVQKDW
+1076 YEKETAARW
-1085 GKQFSILE
+1085 GALFSDLDR
-1093 QQAESCAHPSKPIAD
+1093 QAGKAGD
-1108 SNLAVLYGF
+1108 LASLHGF
-1117 KNQAYALRLRLVG
+1117 KDQADALRLRLVG
-1130 TIPELDRKWEEEHE
+1130 TIPELDRKWEEEHR

-1150 AEHGDNPSE
+1150 VITKTEPVQPVS
-1159 VAPPKPAPVVRE
+1159 KPVLRE

>member
-48 KFFHAYADS
+48 KFFRAYASS
-57 IGKDTEKMGVWISG
+57 IGTDTKDIGVWISG

-107 ISDPMVIADIHRS
+107 ISDPMVIADIHKA

-186 IESTGSAWVD
+186 MESTGSAWVD

-202 FLHDDVVD
+202 FIQDDVVD

-229 ADQRGNRMSIED
+229 ADQQGNRMSIED

-255 DSRMVFLIDEV
+255 ESRMVFLIDEV
-266 GQYVSQDPDRMLN
+266 GQYVSQNSGRMLN

-314 FRQDFSKIQGRFD
+314 FRQDFSKIEGRFH

-352 TDALTAFYEGWENE
+352 TDALTAFYEEKENE

-427 SLFKESAQNHMH
+427 SLFKESAQSHMN
-439 EGLKLLMPYYAFYGP
+439 EGLDLLMPYYAFYGP

-465 VISNALKNEKI
+465 VISNALKNERI
-476 NPDHEEDCFTVNVL
+476 NPDHEEDCFTVDVL

-595 SGRYF
+595 AGRYF

-618 EDMAIHIITGSYSGR
+618 EDMTIHIITGSYPDRGSES
-633 DNDTIMAMKS
+633 IMAMKS
-643 AEAHQLLIVLPEDME
+643 TEAHQLLIVLPEDME

-721 RDIKARDPV
+721 RDIKARDPA

-745 CNLNY
+745 SSLSY
-750 IDTGMDESDI
+750 IDNGMDESDI

-771 TPMIDSEPNAL
+771 MPMIDSEPNAL

-794 TMGHMPISRKK
+794 TMGHMPISRKR

-830 HKGDITFNVSGE
+830 HKGDITFKVSGE

-849 REGEIFDYIMKK
+849 SEGEIFDYIMKK
-861 SWLDKLLMEERVKVP
+861 PWLDRLLMEERVKVS
-876 DTCRQAAQNIMAEL
+876 DTFRQAAQNIMAEL

-900 DAFMDD
+900 DTFMAD

-918 KRIQEMQ
+918 KRIQELQ

-933 DVIRRGLSLLEDMK
+933 DVIRQGLSLLNEMK
-947 GKTSPLSFYQALYDR
+947 GKTSPLSFYQTLYDR

-971 DYEDVEKFFADGS
+971 DYEDVKKFFAQGS

-1010 AVAKLAEDM
+1010 AVGKLAEDM
-1019 KKIMAMPVPYGR
+1019 RAIIAMPVPYGH

-1038 REKFMEVF
+1038 REKFMEAF

-1052 AFVKVQVDMHYS
+1052 AFVKVQGDMNYS

-1076 YEIEVQKDW
+1076 YEKEIAARW
-1085 GKQFSILE
+1085 GALFNDLDK
-1093 QQAESCAHPSKPIAD
+1093 QAEKAG
-1108 SNLAVLYGF
+1108 NLASLHGF
-1117 KNQAYALRLRLVG
+1117 KDQADALRQRLTG
-1130 TIPELDRKWEEEHE
+1130 TIPELDRKWEEEHR

-1150 AEHGDNPSE
+1150 VITRTGP
-1159 VAPPKPAPVVRE
+1159 VQPVPKPVLRE

>member
-33 LDEYVVTDELKKHFA
+33 LDEYVVTGELKKHFA

-107 ISDPMVIADIHRS
+107 ISDPMVIANIHRA

-181 FKDRY
+181 FKDRFME
-186 IESTGSAWVD
+186 ITGSVWVD
-196 DRDDFD
+196 ERDDFD
-202 FLHDDVVD
+202 FIQDDVVD

-229 ADQRGNRMSIED
+229 ADQQGNRMSIED

-255 DSRMVFLIDEV
+255 ESRMVFLIDEV
-266 GQYVSQDPDRMLN
+266 GQYVSQELDRMLN

-299 TSQQAVDTITKMDKF
+299 TSQQAVDGITKMDKF
-314 FRQDFSKIQGRFD
+314 SRQDFSKIQGRFD

-352 TDALTAFYEGWENE
+352 TDALTAFYEGKENE

-439 EGLKLLMPYYAFYGP
+439 EGLDLLMPYYAFYGP

-490 KVLFMIKNLDTLEPN
+490 KVLFMIKNLKTLEPN

-536 GQMLVQKNGDRYTF
+536 GQMLVQKNGDCYTF

-608 DEAYGRTGQG
+608 DKAYGRTGQG
-618 EDMAIHIITGSYSGR
+618 EDMVIHMITGSYHGR

-721 RDIKARDPV
+721 RDIKARDPA

-745 CNLNY
+745 SSLNY
-750 IDTGMDESDI
+750 MDTGMDESDI
-760 RNEIRGGITGN
+760 RKEIRGGITGN
-771 TPMIDSEPNAL
+771 MPMIDSEPNAL

-830 HKGDITFNVSGE
+830 HKGDITFKVSGE

-849 REGEIFDYIMKK
+849 NEGEIFDYIMKK
-861 SWLDKLLMEERVKVP
+861 PWLDRLLMEERVKVP
-876 DTCRQAAQNIMAEL
+876 GTCRQAAQNIMADL

-900 DAFMDD
+900 DTFMDD
-906 FFRRTDNMIGDM
+906 FFRRTENMIGDM
-918 KRIQEMQ
+918 ERIRELQ
-925 KNSSYPGK
+925 KNAFYPGK
-933 DVIRRGLSLLEDMK
+933 DVIRQGLSLLNEIK
-947 GKTSPLSFYQALYDR
+947 GKTSPLSFYQTLYDR

-971 DYEDVEKFFADGS
+971 DYEDVEKFFAKGS
-984 KQREIFDNALLCLR
+984 KQREIFDSALLCLR

-1010 AVAKLAEDM
+1010 AVGKLAEDM
-1019 KKIMAMPVPYGR
+1019 RAIIAMPVPYGR

-1038 REKFMEVF
+1038 REKFMEAF

-1052 AFVKVQVDMHYS
+1052 AFVKVQGDMHYS

-1076 YEIEVQKDW
+1076 YEKETAARW
-1085 GKQFSILE
+1085 GALFSDLDK
-1093 QQAESCAHPSKPIAD
+1093 QAEKAG
-1108 SNLAVLYGF
+1108 NLASLHGF
-1117 KNQAYALRLRLVG
+1117 KDQADALRQRLTG

-1150 AEHGDNPSE
+1150 
-1159 VAPPKPAPVVRE
+1159 VITKTAPVQPVPKPVLRE

-1202 AQLEKELKEKKSI
+1202 AQLERELKEKKSI

>member
-57 IGKDTEKMGVWISG
+57 IGKDTKKMGVWISG

-107 ISDPMVIADIHRS
+107 ISDPMVIADIHRA
-120 ESIPTDV
+120 ENIPTDV

-181 FKDRY
+181 FKDRFM
-186 IESTGSAWVD
+186 ESTGSAWVD
-196 DRDDFD
+196 ERDDFD
-202 FLHDDVVD
+202 FIQDDVVD

-229 ADQRGNRMSIED
+229 ADQQGNRMSIED

-255 DSRMVFLIDEV
+255 ESRMVFLIDEV

-352 TDALTAFYEGWENE
+352 TDALTAFYEGRENE

-439 EGLKLLMPYYAFYGP
+439 EGLDLLMPYYAFYGP

-519 DRIKMKEEVEKS
+519 DRIKMKEDVEKS

-618 EDMAIHIITGSYSGR
+618 EDMAIHIITGSYHGR
-633 DNDTIMAMKS
+633 DNNTIMAMKS

-745 CNLNY
+745 SSLNY
-750 IDTGMDESDI
+750 MDTGMDESDI
-760 RNEIRGGITGN
+760 RKEIRGGITGN
-771 TPMIDSEPNAL
+771 TPMIDSEPNDL

-830 HKGDITFNVSGE
+830 HKGDITFKVSGE

-861 SWLDKLLMEERVKVP
+861 SWLDRLLMEERGKVP

-900 DAFMDD
+900 DTFMAD
-906 FFRRTDNMIGDM
+906 FFRRTDNMIRDM

-933 DVIRRGLSLLEDMK
+933 DVIRRGLSLLEDIK
-947 GKTSPLSFYQALYDR
+947 EKTSPLSFYQALYDR

-971 DYEDVEKFFADGS
+971 DYEDVEKFFAKGS

-998 QFEKSRTYIDDP
+998 QFDKSRTYIDDP
-1010 AVAKLAEDM
+1010 AVGKLAEDM
-1019 KKIMAMPVPYGR
+1019 RAIIAMPVPYGH

-1038 REKFMEVF
+1038 REKFMEAF
-1046 SDLMDA
+1046 SDLMDT
-1052 AFVKVQVDMHYS
+1052 AFVKVQEDDMDYS
-1064 RMAAMDELKGKP
+1064 RRAAMDELKGKP
-1076 YEIEVQKDW
+1076 YEKETAARW
-1085 GKQFSILE
+1085 GALFSDLDR
-1093 QQAESCAHPSKPIAD
+1093 QAKKAGD
-1108 SNLAVLYGF
+1108 LASLHGF
-1117 KNQAYALRLRLVG
+1117 KDQADALRLRLVG

-1150 AEHGDNPSE
+1150 VITKTEP
-1159 VAPPKPAPVVRE
+1159 VQPVPKPVLRE

-1202 AQLEKELKEKKSI
+1202 VQLEKELKEKKSI

>member
-107 ISDPMVIADIHRS
+107 ISDPMVIANIHRS

-439 EGLKLLMPYYAFYGP
+439 EDLDLLMPYYAFYGP

-830 HKGDITFNVSGE
+830 HKGDITFKVSGE

-861 SWLDKLLMEERVKVP
+861 SWLDRLLMEERVKVP
-876 DTCRQAAQNIMAEL
+876 GTCRQVAQNIMADL

-900 DAFMDD
+900 DTFMAD
-906 FFRRTDNMIGDM
+906 FFRRTDNMIRDM

-947 GKTSPLSFYQALYDR
+947 GKTSPLSFYQTLYDR

-998 QFEKSRTYIDDP
+998 QFDKSRTYIDDP
-1010 AVAKLAEDM
+1010 AVGKLAEDM
-1019 KKIMAMPVPYGR
+1019 RAIIAMPVPYGH

-1038 REKFMEVF
+1038 REKFMEAF
-1046 SDLMDA
+1046 SDLMDT
-1052 AFVKVQVDMHYS
+1052 AFVKVQEDDMDYS
-1064 RMAAMDELKGKP
+1064 RRAAMDELKGKP
-1076 YEIEVQKDW
+1076 YEKETAARW
-1085 GKQFSILE
+1085 GALFRDLDR
-1093 QQAESCAHPSKPIAD
+1093 QAKKAGD
-1108 SNLAVLYGF
+1108 LASLHGF
-1117 KNQAYALRLRLVG
+1117 KDQADALRLRLVG
-1130 TIPELDRKWEEEHE
+1130 TIPELDRKWEEEHR

-1150 AEHGDNPSE
+1150 VITKTEP
-1159 VAPPKPAPVVRE
+1159 VQPVPKPVLRE

-1202 AQLEKELKEKKSI
+1202 VQLEKELKEKKSI

>member
-57 IGKDTEKMGVWISG
+57 IGKDTKKMGVWISG

-107 ISDPMVIADIHRS
+107 ISDPMVIADIHRA
-120 ESIPTDV
+120 ENIPTDV

-181 FKDRY
+181 FKDRFM
-186 IESTGSAWVD
+186 ESTGSAWVD
-196 DRDDFD
+196 ERDDFD
-202 FLHDDVVD
+202 FIQDDVVD

-229 ADQRGNRMSIED
+229 ADQQGNRMSIED

-255 DSRMVFLIDEV
+255 ESRMVFLIDEV

-352 TDALTAFYEGWENE
+352 TDALTAFYEGRENE

-439 EGLKLLMPYYAFYGP
+439 EGLDLLMPYYAFYGP

-519 DRIKMKEEVEKS
+519 DRIKMKEDVEKS

-618 EDMAIHIITGSYSGR
+618 EDMAIHIITGSYHGR
-633 DNDTIMAMKS
+633 DNNTIMAMKS

-745 CNLNY
+745 SSLNY
-750 IDTGMDESDI
+750 MDTGMDESDI
-760 RNEIRGGITGN
+760 RKEIRGGITGN
-771 TPMIDSEPNAL
+771 TPMIDSEPNDL

-830 HKGDITFNVSGE
+830 HKGDITFKVSGE

-861 SWLDKLLMEERVKVP
+861 SWLDRLLMEERVKVP

-900 DAFMDD
+900 DTFMAD
-906 FFRRTDNMIGDM
+906 FFRRTDNMIRDM

-933 DVIRRGLSLLEDMK
+933 DVIRRGLSLLEDIK
-947 GKTSPLSFYQALYDR
+947 EKTSPLSFYQALYDR

-971 DYEDVEKFFADGS
+971 DYEDVEKFFAKGS

-998 QFEKSRTYIDDP
+998 QFDKSRTYIDDP
-1010 AVAKLAEDM
+1010 AVGKLAEDM
-1019 KKIMAMPVPYGR
+1019 RAIIAMPVPYGH

-1038 REKFMEVF
+1038 REKFMEAF
-1046 SDLMDA
+1046 SDLMDT
-1052 AFVKVQVDMHYS
+1052 AFVKVQEDDMDYS
-1064 RMAAMDELKGKP
+1064 RRAAMDELKGKP
-1076 YEIEVQKDW
+1076 YEKETAARW
-1085 GKQFSILE
+1085 GALFSDLDR
-1093 QQAESCAHPSKPIAD
+1093 QAKKAGD
-1108 SNLAVLYGF
+1108 LASLHGF
-1117 KNQAYALRLRLVG
+1117 KDQADALRLRLVG

-1150 AEHGDNPSE
+1150 VITKTEP
-1159 VAPPKPAPVVRE
+1159 VQPVPKPVLRE

-1202 AQLEKELKEKKSI
+1202 VQLEKELKEKKSI

>member
-57 IGKDTEKMGVWISG
+57 IGKDTKKMGVWISG

-107 ISDPMVIADIHRS
+107 ISDPMVIADIHRA

-181 FKDRY
+181 FKDRFM
-186 IESTGSAWVD
+186 ESTGSAWVD
-196 DRDDFD
+196 ERDDFD
-202 FLHDDVVD
+202 FIQDDVVD

-229 ADQRGNRMSIED
+229 ADQQGNRMSIED

-255 DSRMVFLIDEV
+255 ESRMVFLIDEV
-266 GQYVSQDPDRMLN
+266 GQYVSQELDRMLN

-299 TSQQAVDTITKMDKF
+299 TSQQAVDRITKMDKF

-352 TDALTAFYEGWENE
+352 TDALTAFYEEKENE

-439 EGLKLLMPYYAFYGP
+439 EGLDLLMPYYAFYGP

-476 NPDHEEDCFTVNVL
+476 NLDHEEDCFTVNVL

-519 DRIKMKEEVEKS
+519 DRIKMKEDVEKS

-536 GQMLVQKNGDRYTF
+536 GQMMVQKNGERYTF

-618 EDMAIHIITGSYSGR
+618 EDMAIHIITGSYHGR
-633 DNDTIMAMKS
+633 DDDTSMVMKS

-730 ARINEGLEKLCTVTY
+730 ARIHEGLEKLCTVTY

-750 IDTGMDESDI
+750 IDTGMDESDV
-760 RNEIRGGITGN
+760 RKEIRGGITGN
-771 TPMIDSEPNAL
+771 MPMIDSEPNAL

-819 MDIRW
+819 VDIRW

-830 HKGDITFNVSGE
+830 HKGDITFKVSGE

-861 SWLDKLLMEERVKVP
+861 PWLDRLLMEERVKVP

-900 DAFMDD
+900 DTFMDD

-933 DVIRRGLSLLEDMK
+933 DVIRRGLYLLEDIK
-947 GKTSPLSFYQALYDR
+947 EKTSPLSFYQALYDR

-984 KQREIFDNALLCLR
+984 KQREIFDNALLCLH
-998 QFEKSRTYIDDP
+998 QFEKSLTYIDDP
-1010 AVAKLAEDM
+1010 AVGKLAENM
-1019 KKIMAMPVPYGR
+1019 KTIIAMPVPYGR

-1038 REKFMEVF
+1038 REKFMEAF

-1052 AFVKVQVDMHYS
+1052 AFVKVQGDMNYS
-1064 RMAAMDELKGKP
+1064 RRAAMDELKGKP
-1076 YEIEVQKDW
+1076 YEKETAARW
-1085 GKQFSILE
+1085 GALFSDLDR
-1093 QQAESCAHPSKPIAD
+1093 QAGKAGD
-1108 SNLAVLYGF
+1108 LASLHGF
-1117 KNQAYALRLRLVG
+1117 KDQADALRLRLVG

-1150 AEHGDNPSE
+1150 VITKTEPVQPVS
-1159 VAPPKPAPVVRE
+1159 KPVLRE

>member
-107 ISDPMVIADIHRS
+107 ISDPMVIANIHRS

-439 EGLKLLMPYYAFYGP
+439 EDLDLLMPYYAFYGP

-830 HKGDITFNVSGE
+830 HKGDITFKVSGE

-861 SWLDKLLMEERVKVP
+861 SWLDRLLMEERVKVP
-876 DTCRQAAQNIMAEL
+876 GTCRQVAQNIMADL

-900 DAFMDD
+900 DTFMAD
-906 FFRRTDNMIGDM
+906 FFRRTDNMIRDM

-925 KNSSYPGK
+925 KNSSYPGE

-947 GKTSPLSFYQALYDR
+947 GKTSPLSFYQTLYDR

-998 QFEKSRTYIDDP
+998 QFDKSRTYIDDP
-1010 AVAKLAEDM
+1010 AVGKLAEDM
-1019 KKIMAMPVPYGR
+1019 RAIIAMPVPYGH

-1038 REKFMEVF
+1038 REKFMEAF
-1046 SDLMDA
+1046 SDLMDT
-1052 AFVKVQVDMHYS
+1052 AFVKVQEDDMDYS
-1064 RMAAMDELKGKP
+1064 RRAAMDELKGKP
-1076 YEIEVQKDW
+1076 YEKETAARW
-1085 GKQFSILE
+1085 GALFRDLDR
-1093 QQAESCAHPSKPIAD
+1093 QAKKAGD
-1108 SNLAVLYGF
+1108 LASLHGF
-1117 KNQAYALRLRLVG
+1117 KDQADALRLRLVG
-1130 TIPELDRKWEEEHE
+1130 TIPELDRKWEEEHR

-1150 AEHGDNPSE
+1150 VITKTEP
-1159 VAPPKPAPVVRE
+1159 VQPVPKPVLRE

-1202 AQLEKELKEKKSI
+1202 VQLEKELKEKKSI

>member
-48 KFFHAYADS
+48 KFFRAYADS
-57 IGKDTEKMGVWISG
+57 IGRETEKMGVWISG

-107 ISDPMVIADIHRS
+107 ISDPKVIADIHRA
-120 ESIPTDV
+120 ERIPTDV

-181 FKDRY
+181 FKDRFM
-186 IESTGSAWVD
+186 ESTGSAWVD
-196 DRDDFD
+196 ERDDFD
-202 FLHDDVVD
+202 FIQDDVVD

-229 ADQRGNRMSIED
+229 ADQQGNRMSIED

-255 DSRMVFLIDEV
+255 ESRMVFLIDEV

-352 TDALTAFYEGWENE
+352 TDALTAFYEGRENE

-427 SLFKESAQNHMH
+427 SLFKESAQNHMN
-439 EGLKLLMPYYAFYGP
+439 EDLDLLMPYYAFYGP

-476 NPDHEEDCFTVNVL
+476 NPDHEEDCFTVDVL

-519 DRIKMKEEVEKS
+519 DRIKMKEDVEKS

-595 SGRYF
+595 AGRYF

-618 EDMAIHIITGSYSGR
+618 EDMSIHIITGSYHGR

-696 EREERAA
+696 EREERAE

-721 RDIKARDPV
+721 RDIKARDPA

-745 CNLNY
+745 SSLSY

-760 RNEIRGGITGN
+760 RKEIRGGITGN
-771 TPMIDSEPNAL
+771 MPMIDSEPNAL

-830 HKGDITFNVSGE
+830 HKGDITFKVSGE

-849 REGEIFDYIMKK
+849 SEGEIFDYLMKK
-861 SWLDKLLMEERVKVP
+861 PWLDRLLMEERVKVP

-900 DAFMDD
+900 DTFMAD
-906 FFRRTDNMIGDM
+906 FFRRTDTMIRDM
-918 KRIQEMQ
+918 ERIRELQ

-933 DVIRRGLSLLEDMK
+933 DVIRQGLSLLKEMK
-947 GKTSPLSFYQALYDR
+947 GKTSPLSFYQTLYDR

-971 DYEDVEKFFADGS
+971 DYEDVEKFFAQDS
-984 KQREIFDNALLCLR
+984 KQKEIFDNALLCLR

-1010 AVAKLAEDM
+1010 AVGKLAEDM
-1019 KKIMAMPVPYGR
+1019 RAIIAMPVPYGR

-1038 REKFMEVF
+1038 REKFMEAF
-1046 SDLMDA
+1046 SDLMDT
-1052 AFVKVQVDMHYS
+1052 AFVKVQGDMNYS
-1064 RMAAMDELKGKP
+1064 RRAAMDELKGKP
-1076 YEIEVQKDW
+1076 YEKETAACWAALFNDLDK
-1085 GKQFSILE
+1085 
-1093 QQAESCAHPSKPIAD
+1093 QAEKAG
-1108 SNLAVLYGF
+1108 NLASVHGF
-1117 KNQAYALRLRLVG
+1117 KDQADALRQRLTG
-1130 TIPELDRKWEEEHE
+1130 TIPALDRKWEKEHR

-1150 AEHGDNPSE
+1150 VSTRTEP
-1159 VAPPKPAPVVRE
+1159 VQPVPKPVLRE

-1197 LKKLK
+1197 LEKLK

>member
-57 IGKDTEKMGVWISG
+57 IGRETEKMGVWISG

-107 ISDPMVIADIHRS
+107 ISDPKVIADIHRA
-120 ESIPTDV
+120 ERIPTDV

-186 IESTGSAWVD
+186 MESTGSAWVD

-202 FLHDDVVD
+202 FIQDDVVD

-229 ADQRGNRMSIED
+229 ADQQGNRMSIED

-255 DSRMVFLIDEV
+255 ESRMVFLIDEV
-266 GQYVSQDPDRMLN
+266 GQYVSQNSGRMLN

-314 FRQDFSKIQGRFD
+314 FRQDFSKIEGRFH

-352 TDALTAFYEGWENE
+352 TDALTAFYEGRENE

-439 EGLKLLMPYYAFYGP
+439 EGLDLLMPYYAFYGP

-595 SGRYF
+595 AGRYF

-618 EDMAIHIITGSYSGR
+618 EDMSIHIITGSYHGR

-665 ALQITKFL
+665 ALQIMKFL

-721 RDIKARDPV
+721 RDIKARDPA

-745 CNLNY
+745 SSLSY

-760 RNEIRGGITGN
+760 RKEIRGGITGN
-771 TPMIDSEPNAL
+771 MPMIDSEPNAL

-830 HKGDITFNVSGE
+830 HKGDITFKVSGE

-849 REGEIFDYIMKK
+849 SEGEIFDYLMKK
-861 SWLDKLLMEERVKVP
+861 PWLDRLLMEERVKVP

-900 DAFMDD
+900 DTFMAD
-906 FFRRTDNMIGDM
+906 FFRRTDNMIRDM
-918 KRIQEMQ
+918 ERIRELQ

-933 DVIRRGLSLLEDMK
+933 DVIRQGLSLLKEMK
-947 GKTSPLSFYQALYDR
+947 GKTSPLSFYQTLYDR

-971 DYEDVEKFFADGS
+971 DYEDVEKFFAQDS
-984 KQREIFDNALLCLR
+984 KQKKIFDNALLCLR

-1010 AVAKLAEDM
+1010 AVGKLAEDM
-1019 KKIMAMPVPYGR
+1019 RAIIAMPVPYGR

-1038 REKFMEVF
+1038 REKFMEAF

-1052 AFVKVQVDMHYS
+1052 AFVKVQGDMNYS
-1064 RMAAMDELKGKP
+1064 RRAAMDELKGKP
-1076 YEIEVQKDW
+1076 YEKETAARW
-1085 GKQFSILE
+1085 GALFNDLDK
-1093 QQAESCAHPSKPIAD
+1093 QAEKAG
-1108 SNLAVLYGF
+1108 NLASLHGF
-1117 KNQAYALRLRLVG
+1117 KDQADALRQRLTG
-1130 TIPELDRKWEEEHE
+1130 TIPALDRKWEKEHR

-1150 AEHGDNPSE
+1150 VITRTGPAQP
-1159 VAPPKPAPVVRE
+1159 VPKPVLRE
-1171 PVDVP
+1171 PVHVP

>member
-57 IGKDTEKMGVWISG
+57 IGKDTKKMGVWISG

-107 ISDPMVIADIHRS
+107 ISDPMVIADIHRA

-181 FKDRY
+181 FKDRFM
-186 IESTGSAWVD
+186 ESTGSAWVD
-196 DRDDFD
+196 ERDDFD
-202 FLHDDVVD
+202 FIQDDVVD

-229 ADQRGNRMSIED
+229 ADQQGNRMSIED

-255 DSRMVFLIDEV
+255 ESRMVFLIDEV
-266 GQYVSQDPDRMLN
+266 GQYVSQELDRMLN
-279 LQTITEQLGTK
+279 LQTITEQLDTK

-299 TSQQAVDTITKMDKF
+299 TSQQAVDRITKMDKF

-352 TDALTAFYEGWENE
+352 TDALTAFYEEKENE

-439 EGLKLLMPYYAFYGP
+439 EGLDLLMPYYAFYGP

-519 DRIKMKEEVEKS
+519 DRIKMKEDVEKS

-536 GQMLVQKNGDRYTF
+536 GQMMVQKNGERYTF

-618 EDMAIHIITGSYSGR
+618 EDMAIHIITGSYHGR
-633 DNDTIMAMKS
+633 DDDTSMVMKS

-730 ARINEGLEKLCTVTY
+730 ARIHEGLEKLCTVTY

-750 IDTGMDESDI
+750 IDTGMDESDV
-760 RNEIRGGITGN
+760 RKEIRGGITGN
-771 TPMIDSEPNAL
+771 MPMIDSEPNAL

-830 HKGDITFNVSGE
+830 HKGDITFKVSGE

-861 SWLDKLLMEERVKVP
+861 SWLDRLLMEERVKVP
-876 DTCRQAAQNIMAEL
+876 GTCRQAAQNIMADL

-900 DAFMDD
+900 DTFMAD
-906 FFRRTDNMIGDM
+906 FFRRTDNMIRDM

-947 GKTSPLSFYQALYDR
+947 GKTSPLSFYQTLYDR

-998 QFEKSRTYIDDP
+998 QFDKSRTYIDDP
-1010 AVAKLAEDM
+1010 AVGKLAEDM
-1019 KKIMAMPVPYGR
+1019 RAIIAMPVPYGH

-1038 REKFMEVF
+1038 REKFMEAF
-1046 SDLMDA
+1046 SDLMDT
-1052 AFVKVQVDMHYS
+1052 AFVKVQEDDMDYS
-1064 RMAAMDELKGKP
+1064 RRAAMDELKGKP
-1076 YEIEVQKDW
+1076 YEKETAARW
-1085 GKQFSILE
+1085 GALFRDLDR
-1093 QQAESCAHPSKPIAD
+1093 QAKKAGD
-1108 SNLAVLYGF
+1108 LASLHGF
-1117 KNQAYALRLRLVG
+1117 KDQADALRLRLVG

-1150 AEHGDNPSE
+1150 VITKTEP
-1159 VAPPKPAPVVRE
+1159 VQPVPKPVLRE

-1202 AQLEKELKEKKSI
+1202 VQLEKELKEKKSI

>member
-48 KFFHAYADS
+48 KFFRAYADS

-107 ISDPMVIADIHRS
+107 ISDPMVIADIHRA

-181 FKDRY
+181 FKDRFM
-186 IESTGSAWVD
+186 ESTGSAWVD
-196 DRDDFD
+196 ERDDFD
-202 FLHDDVVD
+202 FIQDDVVH

-241 FAERVKKYLDSRGR
+241 FAERVKKYLDSRSR

-352 TDALTAFYEGWENE
+352 TDALTAFYEGRENE

-439 EGLKLLMPYYAFYGP
+439 EDLDLLMPYYAFYGP

-465 VISNALKNEKI
+465 VISNALKNDKI
-476 NPDHEEDCFTVNVL
+476 NPDHEENCFTVNVL
-490 KVLFMIKNLDTLEPN
+490 KVLFMIKNLETLEPN

-536 GQMLVQKNGDRYTF
+536 GQMLVQKNGDLYTF

-557 INRTIGDIEVEA
+557 INRNIGDIEVEA

-575 MNSILFDT
+575 INSILFDT

-691 RVERR
+691 RAERR

-771 TPMIDSEPNAL
+771 TPMIDSEPNDL

-830 HKGDITFNVSGE
+830 HKGDITFKVSGE

-849 REGEIFDYIMKK
+849 NEGEIFDYIMKK
-861 SWLDKLLMEERVKVP
+861 PWLDRLLMEERVKVS

-900 DAFMDD
+900 DTFMAD
-906 FFRRTDNMIGDM
+906 FFRRTDNMIRDM

-933 DVIRRGLSLLEDMK
+933 DVIRRGLSLLEDIK
-947 GKTSPLSFYQALYDR
+947 EKTSPPSFYQSLYDR

-984 KQREIFDNALLCLR
+984 TQREIFDNALLCLR
-998 QFEKSRTYIDDP
+998 QFDKSRTYIDDP
-1010 AVAKLAEDM
+1010 AVGKLAEDM
-1019 KKIMAMPVPYGR
+1019 RAIIAMPVPYGH

-1038 REKFMEVF
+1038 REKFMVAF
-1046 SDLMDA
+1046 SDLMDT
-1052 AFVKVQVDMHYS
+1052 AFVKVQEDDMDYS
-1064 RMAAMDELKGKP
+1064 RRAAMDELKGKP
-1076 YEIEVQKDW
+1076 YEKETAARW
-1085 GKQFSILE
+1085 GALFRDLDR
-1093 QQAESCAHPSKPIAD
+1093 QAKKAGD
-1108 SNLAVLYGF
+1108 LASLHGF
-1117 KNQAYALRLRLVG
+1117 KDQADALRLRLVG
-1130 TIPELDRKWEEEHE
+1130 TIPELDRKWEEEHR

-1150 AEHGDNPSE
+1150 VITKTEP
-1159 VAPPKPAPVVRE
+1159 VQPVPKPVLRE

>member
-57 IGKDTEKMGVWISG
+57 IGKDTKKMGVWISG

-107 ISDPMVIADIHRS
+107 ISDPMVIADIHRA

-181 FKDRY
+181 FKDRFM
-186 IESTGSAWVD
+186 ESTGSAWVD
-196 DRDDFD
+196 ERDDFD
-202 FLHDDVVD
+202 FIQDDVVD

-229 ADQRGNRMSIED
+229 ADQQGNRMSIED

-255 DSRMVFLIDEV
+255 ESRMVFLIDEV
-266 GQYVSQDPDRMLN
+266 GQYVSQELDRMLN

-299 TSQQAVDTITKMDKF
+299 TSQQAVDRITKMDKF

-352 TDALTAFYEGWENE
+352 TDALTAFYEGRENE

-439 EGLKLLMPYYAFYGP
+439 EDLDLLMPYYAFYGP

-618 EDMAIHIITGSYSGR
+618 EDMAIHIITGSYHGR

-643 AEAHQLLIVLPEDME
+643 TEAHQLLIVLPEDME

-750 IDTGMDESDI
+750 MDTGMDESDI

-830 HKGDITFNVSGE
+830 HKGDITFKVSGE

-861 SWLDKLLMEERVKVP
+861 SWLDRLLMEERVKVP
-876 DTCRQAAQNIMAEL
+876 GTCRQVAQNIMADL

-900 DAFMDD
+900 DTFMAD
-906 FFRRTDNMIGDM
+906 FFRRTDNMIRDM

-947 GKTSPLSFYQALYDR
+947 GKTSPLSFYQTLYDR

-998 QFEKSRTYIDDP
+998 QFDKSRTYIDDP
-1010 AVAKLAEDM
+1010 AVGKLAEDM
-1019 KKIMAMPVPYGR
+1019 RAIIAMPVPYGH

-1038 REKFMEVF
+1038 REKFMETF
-1046 SDLMDA
+1046 SDLMDTS
-1052 AFVKVQVDMHYS
+1052 FVKVQEDDMDYS
-1064 RMAAMDELKGKP
+1064 RRAAMDELKGKP
-1076 YEIEVQKDW
+1076 YEKETAARW
-1085 GKQFSILE
+1085 GALFRDLDR
-1093 QQAESCAHPSKPIAD
+1093 QAKKAGD
-1108 SNLAVLYGF
+1108 LASLHGF
-1117 KNQAYALRLRLVG
+1117 KDQADALRLRLVG
-1130 TIPELDRKWEEEHE
+1130 TIPELDRKWEEEHR

-1150 AEHGDNPSE
+1150 VITKTEP
-1159 VAPPKPAPVVRE
+1159 VQPVPKPVLRE

-1202 AQLEKELKEKKSI
+1202 VQLEKELKEKKSI